1 MSSRF
6 TMIPKF
12 LAIGLPAVVAM
23 LAFCSNAS
31 ATDPPDTP
39 AATAASQYRSKCAT
53 CHGQDGGGTQ
63 LGKRIKVPD
72 LRSADVQKQSAAELS
87 QAIADGR
94 NNMPAFKNSFTKGE
108 IDALVAFVRGLANS
122 K

>member
-1 MSSRF
+1 MSFRLK
-6 TMIPKF
+6 MISKF
-12 LAIGLPAVVAM
+12 LAITLPVVVAM
-23 LAFCSNAS
+23 LGLCGRAS

-39 AATAASQYRSKCAT
+39 AAKATAQYRSKCAT

-63 LGKRIKVPD
+63 LGKRINVPD
-72 LRSADVQKQSAAELS
+72 LRSADVQKQPDAELS